1 MAGTFERFYA
11 KYGQPQDYWRA
22 KQLCDEA
29 DELINQ
35 LQLQS
40 CFFKYSEVEEKAT
53 RLITISRVLGKK
65 YFIGQPEMP

>member
-11 KYGQPQDYWRA
+11 KYGQPQDYERA

-40 CFFKYSEVEEKAT
+40 CFFKYSEIEEKAT

-65 YFIGQPEMP
+65 YFIGKLEMR